1 MSETVNLPALGE
13 SVTEGTVTRWL
24 KQVGEEVAVDEPL
37 VEVSTD
43 KVDTEVPSPVAGV
56 IEKILVDED
65 EDVEVGAP
73 LVVIG
78 DGSADSGS
86 DDSSQD
92 AAAQEDSTDE
102 SQDEEQAA
110 ETKTEQA
117 PKADTKQASG
127 NSVEVTLPALGESVT
142 EGTVT
147 RWLKQVGESIEVDEP
162 LLEVSTDKV
171 DTEVPSP
178 VAGTILEIKV
188 QEDEDAEVGQVLAI
202 VGDES
207 AASSDAGSD
216 SDNGSSET
224 SGETKAEKV
233 EDAATAAD
241 SGENTEQSAETKTE
255 QAPKADTKQASGNSV
270 EVTLPA
276 LGESVTEGTV
286 TRWLKQVGESIEVD
300 EPLLEVS
307 TDKVDTEVPSPV
319 AGTILEIKV
328 QEDEDAEVGQVLAI
342 VGDESAASSDA
353 GSDSDNG
360 SSETSGETK
369 AEKVEDAAT
378 AADSGENTEQAAETK
393 TEQAPKADTKQASGK
408 AGSEQSS
415 TGGAGTDVPG
425 YVTPLVRKLAR
436 EKNVDLST
444 LTGTGVGGRIRKQD
458 VLAAAEKSE
467 TSSAPAIQDTG
478 ADMAPAVSQQG
489 SAKAPE
495 AAPAPDAKRGT
506 TEKAPRIRMTIA
518 KRMRESLDVSAQL
531 TQVTEV
537 DMTRVAKLRQQA
549 KDQFQKREGAK
560 LTFMPFFAKAV
571 AEALQAHPVLNA
583 TFKEESKEIVYNSSE
598 DIAIA
603 VDTPRGL
610 LVPVVKNAG
619 DLNLGGLAKQIAEL
633 GASAKDGSI
642 SPDALAGGT
651 FTITNIGSFG
661 ALFDTPIINQPQVGI
676 LGTGSIV
683 KRPMVVT
690 DAEGNDTIAIRHMC
704 YLSLTYD
711 HRLVDGADA
720 GRFLSTLK
728 KRLEAGQF
736 ESEVGL

>member
-24 KQVGEEVAVDEPL
+24 KQVGDEVAVDEPL
-37 VEVSTD
+37 LEVSTD

-56 IEKILVDED
+56 VEKILVDED

-78 DGSADSGS
+78 DGSGSGS
-86 DDSSQD
+86 DDSSDASAEEVED
-92 AAAQEDSTDE
+92 AATEADSGENT
-102 SQDEEQAA
+102 EQAA
-110 ETKTEQA
+110 ETETEQA
-117 PKADTKQASG
+117 PQADTKQSSG

-147 RWLKQVGESIEVDEP
+147 RWLKEVGEQIEVDEP

-178 VAGTILEIKV
+178 VAGTLLEIKV

-207 AASSDAGSD
+207 AAGSGDSDSD
-216 SDNGSSET
+216 SDNGSSDE
-224 SGETKAEKV
+224 SGETKAEQL
-233 EDAATAAD
+233 EDAAT
-241 SGENTEQSAETKTE
+241 E
-255 QAPKADTKQASGNSV
+255 
-270 EVTLPA
+270 
-276 LGESVTEGTV
+276 
-286 TRWLKQVGESIEVD
+286 
-300 EPLLEVS
+300 
-307 TDKVDTEVPSPV
+307 
-319 AGTILEIKV
+319 
-328 QEDEDAEVGQVLAI
+328 
-342 VGDESAASSDA
+342 
-353 GSDSDNG
+353 
-360 SSETSGETK
+360 
-369 AEKVEDAAT
+369 
-378 AADSGENTEQAAETK
+378 ADSGENTEQAAEAK
-393 TEQAPKADTKQASGK
+393 APQKSS
-408 AGSEQSS
+408 GSEEKPTRVKQSES
-415 TGGAGTDVPG
+415 GASSDSGAKSSDSGAKDVPG

-436 EKNVDLST
+436 EKDVDLST
-444 LTGTGVGGRIRKQD
+444 ITGTGVGGRIRKQD
-458 VLAAAEKSE
+458 VLAAAEEAAKQSE
-467 TSSAPAIQDTG
+467 APQVQDTG
-478 ADMAPAVSQQG
+478 ANMAPAVSRQ
-489 SAKAPE
+489 SSE
-495 AAPAPDAKRGT
+495 AQPASTPAPDAKRGT

-537 DMTRVAKLRQQA
+537 DMTRVAQLRQKA

-583 TFKEESKEIVYNSSE
+583 TFKEESKEIVYNASE

-619 DLNLGGLAKQIAEL
+619 DLNLGGLAKQIAEV
-633 GASAKDGSI
+633 GAAAKDGSI
-642 SPDALAGGT
+642 SPDQLTGGT

-661 ALFDTPIINQPQVGI
+661 ALFDTPIINQPQVAI
-676 LGTGSIV
+676 LGTGTIV
-683 KRPMVVT
+683 KRPMVLT
-690 DAEGNDTIAIRHMC
+690 DADGNDTIAIRHMC

-720 GRFLSTLK
+720 GRFLGTLK

>member
-24 KQVGEEVAVDEPL
+24 KQVGDEVAVDEPL
-37 VEVSTD
+37 LEVSTD

-56 IEKILVDED
+56 VEKILVEED

-78 DGSADSGS
+78 DGSGSGS
-86 DDSSQD
+86 DDSSDDSSDASAEEVED
-92 AAAQEDSTDE
+92 AATEADSGENT
-102 SQDEEQAA
+102 EQAA
-110 ETKTEQA
+110 ETETEQA
-117 PKADTKQASG
+117 PKADTKQSSG

-147 RWLKQVGESIEVDEP
+147 RWLKEVGEQIEVDEP

-178 VAGTILEIKV
+178 VAGTLLEIKV

-207 AASSDAGSD
+207 AAGSGD
-216 SDNGSSET
+216 SGSDNGSSDE
-224 SGETKAEKV
+224 SGETEAEQV
-233 EDAATAAD
+233 EDAAT
-241 SGENTEQSAETKTE
+241 E
-255 QAPKADTKQASGNSV
+255 
-270 EVTLPA
+270 
-276 LGESVTEGTV
+276 
-286 TRWLKQVGESIEVD
+286 
-300 EPLLEVS
+300 
-307 TDKVDTEVPSPV
+307 
-319 AGTILEIKV
+319 
-328 QEDEDAEVGQVLAI
+328 
-342 VGDESAASSDA
+342 
-353 GSDSDNG
+353 
-360 SSETSGETK
+360 
-369 AEKVEDAAT
+369 
-378 AADSGENTEQAAETK
+378 ADSGENTEQAAEAK
-393 TEQAPKADTKQASGK
+393 APQKSS
-408 AGSEQSS
+408 GSEEKSAPAKQSES
-415 TGGAGTDVPG
+415 AASSDSGAKSSDSGAKDVPG

-436 EKNVDLST
+436 EKDVDLST
-444 LTGTGVGGRIRKQD
+444 ITGTGVGGRIRKQD
-458 VLAAAEKSE
+458 VLAAAEEAAKQSE
-467 TSSAPAIQDTG
+467 APQVQDTG
-478 ADMAPAVSQQG
+478 ANMAPAVSRQG
-489 SAKAPE
+489 SE
-495 AAPAPDAKRGT
+495 AQPAPAPDAKRGT

-537 DMTRVAKLRQQA
+537 DMTRVAQLRQKA

-583 TFKEESKEIVYNSSE
+583 TFKEESKEIVYNASE

-619 DLNLGGLAKQIAEL
+619 DLNLGGLAKQIAEV
-633 GASAKDGSI
+633 GAAAKDGSI
-642 SPDALAGGT
+642 SPDQLTGGT

-661 ALFDTPIINQPQVGI
+661 ALFDTPIINQPQVAI
-676 LGTGSIV
+676 LGTGTIV
-683 KRPMVVT
+683 KRPMVLT
-690 DAEGNDTIAIRHMC
+690 DADGNDTIAIRHMC

-720 GRFLSTLK
+720 GRFLGTLK

>member
-24 KQVGEEVAVDEPL
+24 KQVGDEVAVDEPL
-37 VEVSTD
+37 LEVSTD

-56 IEKILVDED
+56 VEKILVDED

-78 DGSADSGS
+78 DGSGSGS
-86 DDSSQD
+86 DDSSDASAEEVED
-92 AAAQEDSTDE
+92 AATEADSGENT
-102 SQDEEQAA
+102 EQAA
-110 ETKTEQA
+110 ETETEQA
-117 PKADTKQASG
+117 PKADTKQSSG

-147 RWLKQVGESIEVDEP
+147 RWLKEVGEQIEVDEP

-178 VAGTILEIKV
+178 VAGTLLEIKV

-207 AASSDAGSD
+207 AASSGDSDSD
-216 SDNGSSET
+216 SDNGSSDE
-224 SGETKAEKV
+224 SGETRAEQL
-233 EDAATAAD
+233 EDAAT
-241 SGENTEQSAETKTE
+241 E
-255 QAPKADTKQASGNSV
+255 
-270 EVTLPA
+270 
-276 LGESVTEGTV
+276 
-286 TRWLKQVGESIEVD
+286 
-300 EPLLEVS
+300 
-307 TDKVDTEVPSPV
+307 
-319 AGTILEIKV
+319 
-328 QEDEDAEVGQVLAI
+328 
-342 VGDESAASSDA
+342 
-353 GSDSDNG
+353 
-360 SSETSGETK
+360 
-369 AEKVEDAAT
+369 
-378 AADSGENTEQAAETK
+378 ADSGENTEQAAEAK
-393 TEQAPKADTKQASGK
+393 APQKSS
-408 AGSEQSS
+408 GSEEKPTPAKQSEP
-415 TGGAGTDVPG
+415 GASSDSGAKSSDSGTKDVPG

-436 EKNVDLST
+436 EKDVDLST
-444 LTGTGVGGRIRKQD
+444 ITGTGVGGRIRKQD
-458 VLAAAEKSE
+458 VLAAAEEAAKQSE
-467 TSSAPAIQDTG
+467 APQVQDTG
-478 ADMAPAVSQQG
+478 ANMAPAVSRQG
-489 SAKAPE
+489 SE
-495 AAPAPDAKRGT
+495 AQPASAPAPDAKRGT

-583 TFKEESKEIVYNSSE
+583 TFKEESKEIVYNASE

-619 DLNLGGLAKQIAEL
+619 DLNLGGLAKQIAEV
-633 GASAKDGSI
+633 GAAAKDGSI
-642 SPDALAGGT
+642 SPDQLTGGT

-661 ALFDTPIINQPQVGI
+661 ALFDTPIINQPQVAI
-676 LGTGSIV
+676 LGTGTIV
-683 KRPMVVT
+683 KRPMVLT
-690 DAEGNDTIAIRHMC
+690 DADGNDTIAIRHMC

-720 GRFLSTLK
+720 GRFLGTLK

>member
-24 KQVGEEVAVDEPL
+24 KQVGDEVAVDEPL
-37 VEVSTD
+37 LEVSTD

-56 IEKILVDED
+56 VEKILVEED

-78 DGSADSGS
+78 DGSGSGS
-86 DDSSQD
+86 DDSSDASADSSDASAEEVED
-92 AAAQEDSTDE
+92 AATEADSGENT
-102 SQDEEQAA
+102 EQAA
-110 ETKTEQA
+110 ETETEQA
-117 PKADTKQASG
+117 PKADTKQSSG

-147 RWLKQVGESIEVDEP
+147 RWLKEVGEQIEVDEP

-178 VAGTILEIKV
+178 VAGTLLEIKV

-207 AASSDAGSD
+207 AAGSGDSDSDSDSD
-216 SDNGSSET
+216 SDNGSSDE
-224 SGETKAEKV
+224 SGETKAEQI
-233 EDAATAAD
+233 EDAAT
-241 SGENTEQSAETKTE
+241 E
-255 QAPKADTKQASGNSV
+255 
-270 EVTLPA
+270 
-276 LGESVTEGTV
+276 
-286 TRWLKQVGESIEVD
+286 
-300 EPLLEVS
+300 
-307 TDKVDTEVPSPV
+307 
-319 AGTILEIKV
+319 
-328 QEDEDAEVGQVLAI
+328 
-342 VGDESAASSDA
+342 
-353 GSDSDNG
+353 
-360 SSETSGETK
+360 
-369 AEKVEDAAT
+369 
-378 AADSGENTEQAAETK
+378 ADSGENTEQAAEAK
-393 TEQAPKADTKQASGK
+393 APQKSS
-408 AGSEQSS
+408 GSEEKPTPAKQSES
-415 TGGAGTDVPG
+415 GASSDSGAKSSDSGTKDVPG

-436 EKNVDLST
+436 EKDVDLST
-444 LTGTGVGGRIRKQD
+444 ITGTGVGGRVRKQD
-458 VLAAAEKSE
+458 VLAAAEEAAKQSE
-467 TSSAPAIQDTG
+467 APQVQDTG
-478 ADMAPAVSQQG
+478 ANMAPAVSRQG
-489 SAKAPE
+489 SE
-495 AAPAPDAKRGT
+495 AQPASAPAPDAKRGT

-537 DMTRVAKLRQQA
+537 DMTRVAQLRQKA

-583 TFKEESKEIVYNSSE
+583 TFKEESKEIVYNASE

-619 DLNLGGLAKQIAEL
+619 DLNLGGLAKQIAEV
-633 GASAKDGSI
+633 GAAAKDGSI
-642 SPDALAGGT
+642 SPDQLTGGT

-661 ALFDTPIINQPQVGI
+661 ALFDTPIINQPQVAI
-676 LGTGSIV
+676 LGTGTIV
-683 KRPMVVT
+683 KRPMVLT
-690 DAEGNDTIAIRHMC
+690 DADGNDTIAIRHMC

-720 GRFLSTLK
+720 GRFLGTLK

>member
-24 KQVGEEVAVDEPL
+24 KEVGDEVAVDEPL

-56 IEKILVDED
+56 IEKILVEED

-78 DGSADSGS
+78 DGSGSGDSGS
-86 DDSSQD
+86 DDSSDEQIED
-92 AAAQEDSTDE
+92 AATEADSGENT
-102 SQDEEQAA
+102 EEAA
-110 ETKTEQA
+110 EQKAEPKEA
-117 PKADTKQASG
+117 PKADTKKSSG

-147 RWLKQVGESIEVDEP
+147 RWLKEVGEQIEVDEP

-178 VAGTILEIKV
+178 VAGTLLEIKV

-207 AASSDAGSD
+207 DASSGDSGSD
-216 SDNGSSET
+216 DSSTSSSEDAT
-224 SGETKAEKV
+224 GEEI
-233 EDAATAAD
+233 EDAATEAD
-241 SGENTEQSAETKTE
+241 SGENTEEAAEQKAPAKREEPQREPAKEESTS
-255 QAPKADTKQASGNSV
+255 APKK
-270 EVTLPA
+270 
-276 LGESVTEGTV
+276 
-286 TRWLKQVGESIEVD
+286 
-300 EPLLEVS
+300 
-307 TDKVDTEVPSPV
+307 
-319 AGTILEIKV
+319 
-328 QEDEDAEVGQVLAI
+328 
-342 VGDESAASSDA
+342 
-353 GSDSDNG
+353 SDS
-360 SSETSGETK
+360 SSEKPKSTSGPSE
-369 AEKVEDAAT
+369 AA
-378 AADSGENTEQAAETK
+378 
-393 TEQAPKADTKQASGK
+393 
-408 AGSEQSS
+408 
-415 TGGAGTDVPG
+415 G

-458 VLAAAEKSE
+458 VLAAAEESSKASE
-467 TSSAPAIQDTG
+467 SKDQSV
-478 ADMAPAVSQQG
+478 DMAPAVAGGTKEKS
-489 SAKAPE
+489 
-495 AAPAPDAKRGT
+495 AAPAADAKRGT

-537 DMTRVAKLRQQA
+537 DMTRVAQLRSRA

-560 LTFMPFFAKAV
+560 LTFLPFFAKAV

-583 TFKEESKEIVYNSSE
+583 TFKESEKEIVYNGSE

-610 LVPVVKNAG
+610 LVPVIKNAG
-619 DLNLGGLAKQIAEL
+619 DLNLGGLSKQIAEL
-633 GASAKDGSI
+633 GAAAKDGSI
-642 SPDALAGGT
+642 SPDQLTGGT

-676 LGTGSIV
+676 LGTGTIV
-683 KRPMVVT
+683 KRPMVIT
-690 DAEGNDTIAIRHMC
+690 DADGNDTIAIRHMC

-720 GRFLSTLK
+720 GRFLSTMK
-728 KRLEAGQF
+728 KRLEEGHF

>member
-24 KQVGEEVAVDEPL
+24 KQVGDEVAVDEPL
-37 VEVSTD
+37 LEVSTD

-56 IEKILVDED
+56 VEKILVDED

-78 DGSADSGS
+78 DGSGSGS
-86 DDSSQD
+86 DDSSDASAEEVED
-92 AAAQEDSTDE
+92 AATEADSGENT
-102 SQDEEQAA
+102 EQAA
-110 ETKTEQA
+110 ETETEQA
-117 PKADTKQASG
+117 PKADTKQSSG

-147 RWLKQVGESIEVDEP
+147 RWLKEVGEQIEVDEP

-178 VAGTILEIKV
+178 VAGTLLEIKV

-207 AASSDAGSD
+207 AAGSGDSDSDSD
-216 SDNGSSET
+216 SDNGSSDE
-224 SGETKAEKV
+224 SGETKAEQL
-233 EDAATAAD
+233 EDAAT
-241 SGENTEQSAETKTE
+241 E
-255 QAPKADTKQASGNSV
+255 
-270 EVTLPA
+270 
-276 LGESVTEGTV
+276 
-286 TRWLKQVGESIEVD
+286 
-300 EPLLEVS
+300 
-307 TDKVDTEVPSPV
+307 
-319 AGTILEIKV
+319 
-328 QEDEDAEVGQVLAI
+328 
-342 VGDESAASSDA
+342 
-353 GSDSDNG
+353 
-360 SSETSGETK
+360 
-369 AEKVEDAAT
+369 
-378 AADSGENTEQAAETK
+378 ADSGENTEQAAEAK
-393 TEQAPKADTKQASGK
+393 APQKSS
-408 AGSEQSS
+408 GSEEKPTPAKQSES
-415 TGGAGTDVPG
+415 GASSDSGAKSSDSGAKDVPG

-436 EKNVDLST
+436 EKDVDLST
-444 LTGTGVGGRIRKQD
+444 ITGTGVGGRIRKQD
-458 VLAAAEKSE
+458 VLAAAEETAKQSE
-467 TSSAPAIQDTG
+467 APQVQDTG
-478 ADMAPAVSQQG
+478 ANMAPAVSRQ
-489 SAKAPE
+489 SSE
-495 AAPAPDAKRGT
+495 AQPASTPAPDAKRGT

-537 DMTRVAKLRQQA
+537 DMTRVAQLRQKA

-583 TFKEESKEIVYNSSE
+583 TFKEESKEIVYNASE

-619 DLNLGGLAKQIAEL
+619 DLNLGGLAKQIAEV
-633 GASAKDGSI
+633 GAAAKDGSI
-642 SPDALAGGT
+642 SPDQLTGGT

-661 ALFDTPIINQPQVGI
+661 ALFDTPIINQPQVAI
-676 LGTGSIV
+676 LGTGTIV
-683 KRPMVVT
+683 KRPMVLT
-690 DAEGNDTIAIRHMC
+690 DADGNDTIAIRHMC

-720 GRFLSTLK
+720 GRFLGTLK

>member
-24 KQVGEEVAVDEPL
+24 KQVGDEVAVDEPL
-37 VEVSTD
+37 LEVSTD

-56 IEKILVDED
+56 VEKILVDED

-78 DGSADSGS
+78 DGSGSGS
-86 DDSSQD
+86 DDSSDASAEEVED
-92 AAAQEDSTDE
+92 AATEADSGENT
-102 SQDEEQAA
+102 EQAA
-110 ETKTEQA
+110 ETETEQA
-117 PKADTKQASG
+117 PQADTKQSSV

-147 RWLKQVGESIEVDEP
+147 RWLKEVGEQIEVDEP

-178 VAGTILEIKV
+178 VAGTLLEIKV

-207 AASSDAGSD
+207 AAGSGDSDSDSDSD
-216 SDNGSSET
+216 SDNGSSDE
-224 SGETKAEKV
+224 SGETKAEQI
-233 EDAATAAD
+233 EDAAT
-241 SGENTEQSAETKTE
+241 E
-255 QAPKADTKQASGNSV
+255 
-270 EVTLPA
+270 
-276 LGESVTEGTV
+276 
-286 TRWLKQVGESIEVD
+286 
-300 EPLLEVS
+300 
-307 TDKVDTEVPSPV
+307 
-319 AGTILEIKV
+319 
-328 QEDEDAEVGQVLAI
+328 
-342 VGDESAASSDA
+342 
-353 GSDSDNG
+353 
-360 SSETSGETK
+360 
-369 AEKVEDAAT
+369 
-378 AADSGENTEQAAETK
+378 ADSGENTEQAAEAK
-393 TEQAPKADTKQASGK
+393 APQKSS
-408 AGSEQSS
+408 GSEEKPTPAKQSES
-415 TGGAGTDVPG
+415 GASSDSGAKSSDSGTKDVPG

-436 EKNVDLST
+436 EKDVDLST
-444 LTGTGVGGRIRKQD
+444 ITGTGVGGRIRKQD
-458 VLAAAEKSE
+458 VLAAAEEAAKQSE
-467 TSSAPAIQDTG
+467 APQVQDTG
-478 ADMAPAVSQQG
+478 ANMAPAVSRQG
-489 SAKAPE
+489 SE
-495 AAPAPDAKRGT
+495 AQPASAPAPDAKRGT

-537 DMTRVAKLRQQA
+537 DMTRVAQLRQKA

-583 TFKEESKEIVYNSSE
+583 TFKEESKEIVYNASE

-619 DLNLGGLAKQIAEL
+619 DLNLGGLAKQIAEV
-633 GASAKDGSI
+633 GAAAKDGSI
-642 SPDALAGGT
+642 SPDQLTGGT

-661 ALFDTPIINQPQVGI
+661 ALFDTPIINQPQVAI
-676 LGTGSIV
+676 LGTGTIV
-683 KRPMVVT
+683 KRPMVLT
-690 DAEGNDTIAIRHMC
+690 DADGNDTIAIRHMC

-720 GRFLSTLK
+720 GRFLGTLK

>member
-24 KQVGEEVAVDEPL
+24 KQVGDEVAVDEPL
-37 VEVSTD
+37 LEVSTD

-56 IEKILVDED
+56 VEKILVDED

-78 DGSADSGS
+78 DGSGSGS
-86 DDSSQD
+86 DDSSDASAEEVED
-92 AAAQEDSTDE
+92 AATEADSGENT
-102 SQDEEQAA
+102 EQAA
-110 ETKTEQA
+110 ETETEQA
-117 PKADTKQASG
+117 PQADTKQSSG

-147 RWLKQVGESIEVDEP
+147 RWLKEVGEQIEVDEP

-178 VAGTILEIKV
+178 VAGTLLEIKV

-207 AASSDAGSD
+207 AAGSGDSDSDSD
-216 SDNGSSET
+216 SDNGSSDE
-224 SGETKAEKV
+224 SGETKAEQL
-233 EDAATAAD
+233 EDAAT
-241 SGENTEQSAETKTE
+241 E
-255 QAPKADTKQASGNSV
+255 
-270 EVTLPA
+270 
-276 LGESVTEGTV
+276 
-286 TRWLKQVGESIEVD
+286 
-300 EPLLEVS
+300 
-307 TDKVDTEVPSPV
+307 
-319 AGTILEIKV
+319 
-328 QEDEDAEVGQVLAI
+328 
-342 VGDESAASSDA
+342 
-353 GSDSDNG
+353 
-360 SSETSGETK
+360 
-369 AEKVEDAAT
+369 
-378 AADSGENTEQAAETK
+378 ADSGENTEQAAEAK
-393 TEQAPKADTKQASGK
+393 APQKSS
-408 AGSEQSS
+408 GSEEKPTPAKQSES
-415 TGGAGTDVPG
+415 GASSDSGAKSSDSGAKDVPG

-436 EKNVDLST
+436 EKDVDLST
-444 LTGTGVGGRIRKQD
+444 ITGTGVGGRIRKQD
-458 VLAAAEKSE
+458 VLAAAEEAAKQSE
-467 TSSAPAIQDTG
+467 APQVQDTG
-478 ADMAPAVSQQG
+478 ANMAPAVSRQG
-489 SAKAPE
+489 SE
-495 AAPAPDAKRGT
+495 AQPASTPAPDAKRGT

-537 DMTRVAKLRQQA
+537 DMTRVAQLRQKA

-583 TFKEESKEIVYNSSE
+583 TFKEESKEIVYNASE

-619 DLNLGGLAKQIAEL
+619 DLNLGGLAKQIAEV
-633 GASAKDGSI
+633 GAAAKDGSI
-642 SPDALAGGT
+642 SPDQLTGGT

-661 ALFDTPIINQPQVGI
+661 ALFDTPIINQPQVAI
-676 LGTGSIV
+676 LGTGTIV
-683 KRPMVVT
+683 KRPMVLT
-690 DAEGNDTIAIRHMC
+690 DADGNDTIAIRHMC

-720 GRFLSTLK
+720 GRFLGTLK

>member
-24 KQVGEEVAVDEPL
+24 KQVGDEVAVDEPL
-37 VEVSTD
+37 LEVSTD

-56 IEKILVDED
+56 IEKILVEED
-65 EDVEVGAP
+65 EDVEVGGA

-78 DGSADSGS
+78 DGSGDSGS
-86 DDSSQD
+86 DD
-92 AAAQEDSTDE
+92 AAAQDDAPAEASEEPSEQKSEPEQAPKADTKQASGNSVEVILPALGESVTEGTVTRWLKQVGETIEVDEPLLEVSTDKVDTEVPSPVAGTLLEIKVQEDEDAEVGQVLALVGDE
-102 SQDEEQAA
+102 SAAGSSDSDNGSSDQSGETKAEEVEDAATTADSGENTEQAA

-147 RWLKQVGESIEVDEP
+147 RWLKQVGETIEVDEP

-178 VAGTILEIKV
+178 VAGTLLEIKV
-188 QEDEDAEVGQVLAI
+188 QEDEDAEVGQVLAL

-207 AASSDAGSD
+207 AAGSSD
-216 SDNGSSET
+216 SDNGSSDNGSSDQ
-224 SGETKAEKV
+224 SGETKAEEV
-233 EDAATAAD
+233 EDAAT
-241 SGENTEQSAETKTE
+241 T
-255 QAPKADTKQASGNSV
+255 
-270 EVTLPA
+270 
-276 LGESVTEGTV
+276 
-286 TRWLKQVGESIEVD
+286 
-300 EPLLEVS
+300 
-307 TDKVDTEVPSPV
+307 
-319 AGTILEIKV
+319 
-328 QEDEDAEVGQVLAI
+328 
-342 VGDESAASSDA
+342 
-353 GSDSDNG
+353 
-360 SSETSGETK
+360 
-369 AEKVEDAAT
+369 
-378 AADSGENTEQAAETK
+378 ADSGENTEQAAEAK
-393 TEQAPKADTKQASGK
+393 TSQASKPAAEAPKAEQTPSKPAESAPSAGK
-408 AGSEQSS
+408 
-415 TGGAGTDVPG
+415 DVPG

-444 LTGTGVGGRIRKQD
+444 ISGTGVGGRIRKQD

-467 TSSAPAIQDTG
+467 KSAAPAIADTG
-478 ADMAPAVSQQG
+478 ADMSPAVATQG
-489 SAKAPE
+489 SGK
-495 AAPAPDAKRGT
+495 AAPAAAPAADPKRGT

-518 KRMRESLDVSAQL
+518 KRMRESLEVSAQL

-537 DMTRVAKLRQQA
+537 DMTRVAQLRQKA

-583 TFKEESKEIVYNSSE
+583 TFKEDSKEIVYNSSE

-633 GASAKDGSI
+633 GGAAKDGSI
-642 SPDALAGGT
+642 SPDALTGGT

-683 KRPMVVT
+683 KRPMVIT
-690 DAEGNDTIAIRHMC
+690 DADGNDTIAIRHMC

>member
-24 KQVGEEVAVDEPL
+24 KQVGDEVAVDEAL

-56 IEKILVDED
+56 VEKILVDED

-78 DGSADSGS
+78 DGSGGSDQDSDSGAYTAEESASQDPADDSGDSSEEAQEAPKADTKQASGNSVEVTLPALGESVTEGTVTRWLKQVGESIEVDEPLLEVSTDKVDTEVPSPVAGTILEIKVQEDEDAEVGQVLAIVGDESAAGSGDSGS
-86 DDSSQD
+86 DNGSSEQSGETKAEKVED
-92 AAAQEDSTDE
+92 AATTADSGEDT
-102 SQDEEQAA
+102 EQAA
-110 ETKTEQA
+110 EAKTEQA

-207 AASSDAGSD
+207 AAGSGD
-216 SDNGSSET
+216 SGSDNGSSEQ

-233 EDAATAAD
+233 EDAATTAD
-241 SGENTEQSAETKTE
+241 SGEDTEQAAEAKTE
-255 QAPKADTKQASGNSV
+255 QAPKADTKQASPQSG
-270 EVTLPA
+270 
-276 LGESVTEGTV
+276 
-286 TRWLKQVGESIEVD
+286 
-300 EPLLEVS
+300 
-307 TDKVDTEVPSPV
+307 
-319 AGTILEIKV
+319 
-328 QEDEDAEVGQVLAI
+328 
-342 VGDESAASSDA
+342 GDSSSA
-353 GSDSDNG
+353 GSPS
-360 SSETSGETK
+360 K
-369 AEKVEDAAT
+369 
-378 AADSGENTEQAAETK
+378 
-393 TEQAPKADTKQASGK
+393 
-408 AGSEQSS
+408 
-415 TGGAGTDVPG
+415 DVPG

-436 EKNVDLST
+436 EKNVDLGS

-458 VLAAAEKSE
+458 VLAAAEKAE
-467 TSSAPAIQDTG
+467 KSSAPAVQDTG
-478 ADMAPAVSQQG
+478 ADLSPAVSRQSTE
-489 SAKAPE
+489 SA
-495 AAPAPDAKRGT
+495 AAPAADAKRGT

-583 TFKEESKEIVYNSSE
+583 TFKEDSKEIVYNGSE

-642 SPDALAGGT
+642 SPDALTGGT

>member
-24 KQVGEEVAVDEPL
+24 KQVGDEVAVDEPL
-37 VEVSTD
+37 LEVSTD

-56 IEKILVDED
+56 VEKILVEED

-73 LVVIG
+73 LVVVG
-78 DGSADSGS
+78 DGSGSGS
-86 DDSSQD
+86 DDSSDDSSDASAEEVED
-92 AAAQEDSTDE
+92 AATEADSGENT
-102 SQDEEQAA
+102 EQAA
-110 ETKTEQA
+110 ETETEQA
-117 PKADTKQASG
+117 PKADTKQSSG

-147 RWLKQVGESIEVDEP
+147 RWLKEVGEQIEVDEP

-178 VAGTILEIKV
+178 VAGTLLEIKV

-207 AASSDAGSD
+207 AAGSGDSDSDSD
-216 SDNGSSET
+216 SDNGSSDE
-224 SGETKAEKV
+224 SGETKAEQIEDAATEAEQV
-233 EDAATAAD
+233 EDAAT
-241 SGENTEQSAETKTE
+241 E
-255 QAPKADTKQASGNSV
+255 
-270 EVTLPA
+270 
-276 LGESVTEGTV
+276 
-286 TRWLKQVGESIEVD
+286 
-300 EPLLEVS
+300 
-307 TDKVDTEVPSPV
+307 
-319 AGTILEIKV
+319 
-328 QEDEDAEVGQVLAI
+328 
-342 VGDESAASSDA
+342 
-353 GSDSDNG
+353 
-360 SSETSGETK
+360 
-369 AEKVEDAAT
+369 
-378 AADSGENTEQAAETK
+378 ADSGENTEQAAEAK
-393 TEQAPKADTKQASGK
+393 APQKSS
-408 AGSEQSS
+408 GSEEKSAPAKQSEPAAS
-415 TGGAGTDVPG
+415 SDSGAKSSDSGAKDVPG

-436 EKNVDLST
+436 EKGVDLST
-444 LTGTGVGGRIRKQD
+444 ITGTGVGGRIRKQD
-458 VLAAAEKSE
+458 VLAAAEEAAKQSE
-467 TSSAPAIQDTG
+467 APQVQDTG
-478 ADMAPAVSQQG
+478 ANMAPAVSRQG
-489 SAKAPE
+489 SE
-495 AAPAPDAKRGT
+495 AQPASAPAPDAKRGT

-537 DMTRVAKLRQQA
+537 DMTRVAQLRQKA

-583 TFKEESKEIVYNSSE
+583 TFKEESKEIVYNASE

-619 DLNLGGLAKQIAEL
+619 DLNLGGLAKQIAEV
-633 GASAKDGSI
+633 GAAAKDGSI
-642 SPDALAGGT
+642 SPDQLTGGT

-661 ALFDTPIINQPQVGI
+661 ALFDTPIINQPQVAI
-676 LGTGSIV
+676 LGTGTIV
-683 KRPMVVT
+683 KRPMVLT
-690 DAEGNDTIAIRHMC
+690 DADGNDTIAIRHMC

-720 GRFLSTLK
+720 GRFLGTLK

>member
-24 KQVGEEVAVDEPL
+24 KQVGDEVAVDEPL
-37 VEVSTD
+37 LEVSTD

-56 IEKILVDED
+56 VEKILVDED

-78 DGSADSGS
+78 DGSGSGS
-86 DDSSQD
+86 DDSSDASADSSDASAEEVED
-92 AAAQEDSTDE
+92 AATEADSGENT
-102 SQDEEQAA
+102 EQAA
-110 ETKTEQA
+110 ETETEQA
-117 PKADTKQASG
+117 PKADTKQSSG

-147 RWLKQVGESIEVDEP
+147 RWLKEVGEQIEVDEP

-178 VAGTILEIKV
+178 VAGTLLEIKV

-207 AASSDAGSD
+207 AAGSGDSDSD
-216 SDNGSSET
+216 SDNGSSDE
-224 SGETKAEKV
+224 SGETKAEQI
-233 EDAATAAD
+233 EDAAT
-241 SGENTEQSAETKTE
+241 E
-255 QAPKADTKQASGNSV
+255 
-270 EVTLPA
+270 
-276 LGESVTEGTV
+276 
-286 TRWLKQVGESIEVD
+286 
-300 EPLLEVS
+300 
-307 TDKVDTEVPSPV
+307 
-319 AGTILEIKV
+319 
-328 QEDEDAEVGQVLAI
+328 
-342 VGDESAASSDA
+342 
-353 GSDSDNG
+353 
-360 SSETSGETK
+360 
-369 AEKVEDAAT
+369 
-378 AADSGENTEQAAETK
+378 ADSGENTEQAAEAK
-393 TEQAPKADTKQASGK
+393 APQKSS
-408 AGSEQSS
+408 GSEEKPTPAKQSES
-415 TGGAGTDVPG
+415 GASSDSGAKSSDSGTKDVPG

-436 EKNVDLST
+436 EKDVDLST
-444 LTGTGVGGRIRKQD
+444 ITGTGVGGRIRKQD
-458 VLAAAEKSE
+458 VLAAAEEAAKQSE
-467 TSSAPAIQDTG
+467 APQVQDTG
-478 ADMAPAVSQQG
+478 ANMAPAVSRQG
-489 SAKAPE
+489 SE
-495 AAPAPDAKRGT
+495 AQPASAPAPDAKRGT

-537 DMTRVAKLRQQA
+537 DMTRVAQLRQKA

-583 TFKEESKEIVYNSSE
+583 TFKEESKEIVYNASE

-619 DLNLGGLAKQIAEL
+619 DLNLGGLAKQIAEV
-633 GASAKDGSI
+633 GAAAKDGSI
-642 SPDALAGGT
+642 SPDQLTGGT

-661 ALFDTPIINQPQVGI
+661 ALFDTPIINQPQVAI
-676 LGTGSIV
+676 LGTGTIV
-683 KRPMVVT
+683 KRPMVLT
-690 DAEGNDTIAIRHMC
+690 DADGNDTIAIRHMC

-720 GRFLSTLK
+720 GRFLGTLK

>member
-24 KQVGEEVAVDEPL
+24 KQVGDEVAVDEPL
-37 VEVSTD
+37 LEVSTD

-56 IEKILVDED
+56 VEKILVEED

-78 DGSADSGS
+78 DGSGSGS
-86 DDSSQD
+86 DDSSDASAEEVED
-92 AAAQEDSTDE
+92 AATEADSGENT
-102 SQDEEQAA
+102 EQAA
-110 ETKTEQA
+110 ETETEQA
-117 PKADTKQASG
+117 PKADTKQSSG

-147 RWLKQVGESIEVDEP
+147 RWLKEVGEQIEVDEP

-178 VAGTILEIKV
+178 VAGTLLEIKV

-207 AASSDAGSD
+207 AAGSGD
-216 SDNGSSET
+216 SGSDNGSSDE
-224 SGETKAEKV
+224 SGETEAEQV
-233 EDAATAAD
+233 EDAATEA
-241 SGENTEQSAETKTE
+241 EQ
-255 QAPKADTKQASGNSV
+255 
-270 EVTLPA
+270 
-276 LGESVTEGTV
+276 
-286 TRWLKQVGESIEVD
+286 
-300 EPLLEVS
+300 
-307 TDKVDTEVPSPV
+307 
-319 AGTILEIKV
+319 
-328 QEDEDAEVGQVLAI
+328 
-342 VGDESAASSDA
+342 
-353 GSDSDNG
+353 
-360 SSETSGETK
+360 
-369 AEKVEDAAT
+369 VEDAAT
-378 AADSGENTEQAAETK
+378 EADSGENTEQAAEAK
-393 TEQAPKADTKQASGK
+393 APQKSS
-408 AGSEQSS
+408 GSEEKSAPAKQSEPAAS
-415 TGGAGTDVPG
+415 SDSGAKSSDSGAKDVPG

-436 EKNVDLST
+436 EKGVDLST
-444 LTGTGVGGRIRKQD
+444 ITGTGVGGRIRKQD
-458 VLAAAEKSE
+458 VLAAAEEAAKQSE
-467 TSSAPAIQDTG
+467 APQVQDTG
-478 ADMAPAVSQQG
+478 ANMAPAVSRQG
-489 SAKAPE
+489 SE
-495 AAPAPDAKRGT
+495 AQPASAPAPDAKRGT

-537 DMTRVAKLRQQA
+537 DMTRVAQLRQKA

-583 TFKEESKEIVYNSSE
+583 TFKEESKEIVYNASE

-619 DLNLGGLAKQIAEL
+619 DLNLGGLAKQIAEV
-633 GASAKDGSI
+633 GAAAKDGSI
-642 SPDALAGGT
+642 SPDQLTGGT

-661 ALFDTPIINQPQVGI
+661 ALFDTPIINQPQVAI
-676 LGTGSIV
+676 LGTGTIV
-683 KRPMVVT
+683 KRPMVLT
-690 DAEGNDTIAIRHMC
+690 DADGNDTIAIRHMC

-720 GRFLSTLK
+720 GRFLGTLK

>member
-78 DGSADSGS
+78 DGSGDSGS

-207 AASSDAGSD
+207 A
-216 SDNGSSET
+216 
-224 SGETKAEKV
+224 V
-233 EDAATAAD
+233 
-241 SGENTEQSAETKTE
+241 
-255 QAPKADTKQASGNSV
+255 
-270 EVTLPA
+270 
-276 LGESVTEGTV
+276 
-286 TRWLKQVGESIEVD
+286 
-300 EPLLEVS
+300 
-307 TDKVDTEVPSPV
+307 
-319 AGTILEIKV
+319 
-328 QEDEDAEVGQVLAI
+328 
-342 VGDESAASSDA
+342 SSDA

-478 ADMAPAVSQQG
+478 TDMAPAVSQQG